1 MKSILFFATYPTK
14 DNIKD
19 GMIQRIKAVDAEF
32 TDWHKIYVQISNRMF
47 IHKEHFFASDKMIE
61 VYRLNLFFHLF
72 LICKLICRSNNIY
85 IHSLHNFFKVSIL
98 SSFEGKN
105 ITIDLHG
112 IVPEE
117 MKFLG
122 KRIYSRFLGLA
133 EERMF
138 KVASNFV
145 YVSEEMQNFYFEKYP
160 FIKNKINIIKPIY
173 PQNVLRMPD
182 RKEVE
187 ILREELGI
195 SSNDIV
201 ILYSG
206 NMQKWQNIELSVEIM
221 KRYPNENYHYLFLT
235 KDKEKMEHLISKSG
249 CKNLHYIVKSV
260 SPAEL
265 NKYYMLAHY
274 GFILRDKHIL
284 NRVAAPT
291 KMVEYLF
298 FGIIPIVKY
307 EEIGDVLKL
316 GYEYISYKSDLSNLE
331 PKKSKKNEN
340 IAMTLLNRNS
350 ETELSALY

>member
-160 FIKNKINIIKPIY
+160 FIKNKINITK
-173 PQNVLRMPD
+173 V
-182 RKEVE
+182 
-187 ILREELGI
+187 
-195 SSNDIV
+195 SH
-201 ILYSG
+201 
-206 NMQKWQNIELSVEIM
+206 
-221 KRYPNENYHYLFLT
+221 PN
-235 KDKEKMEHLISKSG
+235 K
-249 CKNLHYIVKSV
+249 
-260 SPAEL
+260 
-265 NKYYMLAHY
+265 
-274 GFILRDKHIL
+274 
-284 NRVAAPT
+284 
-291 KMVEYLF
+291 
-298 FGIIPIVKY
+298 
-307 EEIGDVLKL
+307 
-316 GYEYISYKSDLSNLE
+316 
-331 PKKSKKNEN
+331 
-340 IAMTLLNRNS
+340 
-350 ETELSALY
+350 